1 LNTRGL
7 ATYLSSI
14 PGRINLVW
22 ISDGGAPIGE
32 IASSFPDVSNFLH
45 DLNGTT
51 SVLRLGRIAVYPI
64 DANGV
69 TVPYADQANFAGQA
83 DFDGAAVPPCMGASP
98 FGQDP
103 CLLFADVD
111 LSDRAAA
118 TGGRSFFNNNGYAQA
133 IAEVVATGSHY
144 YTISYTPTNHDWN
157 GALRRIR
164 IEIPKDLLTARESA
178 SEKLQDQLNAAVLQD
193 PHIQYRSSYRA
204 RSTPD
209 SVPDTA
215 LDTPDAAQQRRLI
228 SYSPKG
234 DTGAPRG
241 PLPPIQIAMGLGSA
255 PPADLHF
262 QITATPAAQ
271 IEKPKPGAPL
281 PKGNFLGAEWRD
293 KPYRNV
299 ELHYTLDPHQ
309 LQFSENGDLH
319 HDALEIVAIVYRDDG
334 AVVNSFVRKPS
345 ITLDDDQFTRMMAA
359 PLELSQSIAI
369 PLESTDAG
377 NFAHYI
383 LRTSIHEVPTRR
395 VGTIEVPA
403 EWIKLPPTQTASSK

>member
-1 LNTRGL
+1 VRPIDARGL
-7 ATYLSSI
+7 ARYLSSI

-22 ISDGGAPIGE
+22 ISDGGAPMGE
-32 IASSFPDVSNFLH
+32 IASSFPDVSNFLN

-51 SVLRLGRIAVYPI
+51 SVLRLSRIAVYPI

-69 TVPYADQANFAGQA
+69 TVPYADQAK
-83 DFDGAAVPPCMGASP
+83 FDGESVLPSMGGSIY
-98 FGQDP
+98 GQDP
-103 CLLFADVD
+103 GLLFADID

-144 YTISYTPTNHDWN
+144 YTISYTPTNRNWN
-157 GALRRIR
+157 GALRRIK
-164 IEIPKDLLTARESA
+164 IEIPNDLLTANESA
-178 SEKLQDQLNAAVLQD
+178 SEKLQEKLDEAVLES
-193 PHIQYRSSYRA
+193 PHIEYRRTYYARSS
-204 RSTPD
+204 
-209 SVPDTA
+209 
-215 LDTPDAAQQRRLI
+215 PDATDDGQQRKLI

-234 DTGAPRG
+234 DPGTPRG
-241 PLPPIQIAMGLGSA
+241 PLPPIQIAMGLGASA
-255 PPADLHF
+255 PAELHF
-262 QITATPAAQ
+262 QITATPSAE
-271 IEKPKPGAPL
+271 IERPKPGTPL

-299 ELHYTLDPHQ
+299 QLHFTIDPHE

-345 ITLDDDQFTRMMAA
+345 IVLDDNQYARMMAM
-359 PLELSQSIAI
+359 PLELTQNIAI
-369 PLESTDAG
+369 PLESTDAS

-383 LRTSIHEVPTRR
+383 LRTSVHEVPTDRI
-395 VGTIEVPA
+395 GSIEVPD
-403 EWIKLPPTQTASSK
+403 EWIKLPWTQTASSK